1 MNTQNINLFSVIN
14 EAETKKLTTVISET
28 LAFDLNQ
35 VKTFTAADLWNIQRQ
50 RRSNIQRRHFA

>member
-1 MNTQNINLFSVIN
+1 MNTQNINLFSAIN